1 MSVAQTK
8 FKKSF
13 YHLKSPHG
21 IMVKNLHPK
30 NSAPSNSKTE
40 VSLKNIHVNTIAW
53 STLITGLE
61 NIHRKLL
68 DSYRWF
74 KCGSYFLSLRLLL
87 SFLCTIVTKRNTF
100 NQSEHIS
107 VIAIVELSVIG
118 WEMRRMLE
126 FPLNDNTT
134 EIG

>member
-53 STLITGLE
+53 STLIAGLE
-61 NIHRKLL
+61 IYTGN
-68 DSYRWF
+68 
-74 KCGSYFLSLRLLL
+74 FL
-87 SFLCTIVTKRNTF
+87 T
-100 NQSEHIS
+100 
-107 VIAIVELSVIG
+107 VIG
-118 WEMRRMLE
+118 G
-126 FPLNDNTT
+126 LNVVLTF
-134 EIG
+134 